1 MEAKELGEFIAANRK
16 KKQITQADLAKMLN
30 VTDKAVSRW
39 ERGLGF
45 PDINTLEP
53 LAEAL
58 GVTLTELMR
67 CSCENDNNPDKEIKS
82 NDDGIIAS
90 IEIAKNQRK
99 QTNKRAIIGGAG
111 CVAGICAIL
120 CVVGMFAGKNASEKN
135 ALDIIPD
142 NNIEK
147 SDTQVS
153 LENPDE
159 QSLAA
164 SDVKNMDETQAV
176 DGWEVQV
183 VDGWAVSDNIYYPY
197 VVDRVKGVTYIEE
210 MISGCYTDGDFVVN
224 NRPEGCLSIIRS
236 RSSFY
241 ASNMVQPE
249 MADKSVRWMTKRN
262 KLRYIVQ
269 GEQLN
274 AVEQVDKPDICRYE
288 IEKQDVQAVS
298 CALYEDFFDEVPNMT
313 IDVYGIPVKL
323 WIDTFGSGMILSEDQ
338 YNNFMTRC
346 DNNSF
351 SQLDLLAHRAI
362 DKTDVYYV
370 DYNDLR
376 GKGDYAQIIF
386 VISFDERADY
396 TFNIN
401 GSAMYEIYDD
411 AAYTQW
417 KEENIDRFIQ

>member
-1 MEAKELGEFIAANRK
+1 
-16 KKQITQADLAKMLN
+16 
-30 VTDKAVSRW
+30 
-39 ERGLGF
+39 
-45 PDINTLEP
+45 
-53 LAEAL
+53 
-58 GVTLTELMR
+58 
-67 CSCENDNNPDKEIKS
+67 
-82 NDDGIIAS
+82 
-90 IEIAKNQRK
+90 
-99 QTNKRAIIGGAG
+99 
-111 CVAGICAIL
+111 
-120 CVVGMFAGKNASEKN
+120 
-135 ALDIIPD
+135 
-142 NNIEK
+142 
-147 SDTQVS
+147 
-153 LENPDE
+153 
-159 QSLAA
+159 
-164 SDVKNMDETQAV
+164 MDET
-176 DGWEVQV
+176 QV
-183 VDGWAVSDNIYYPY
+183 VDGWAKISASLELSNNIYYPY

-224 NRPEGCLSIIRS
+224 NRPEGCLSIIRR

-249 MADKSVRWMTKRN
+249 MADESVRWMTKRN
-262 KLRYIVQ
+262 KLRYIEQ

-274 AVEQVDKPDICRYE
+274 AVEQVDKPDIFRYE
-288 IEKQDVQAVS
+288 IEKQDVQAIS

-351 SQLDLLAHRAI
+351 SQLDLLAHREI

-386 VISFDERADY
+386 VISFDEMADY
-396 TFNIN
+396 TFYIN

>member
-16 KKQITQADLAKMLN
+16 KRQITQADLAKMLN

-67 CSCENDNNPDKEIKS
+67 CSCENDNNPDKEVTS
-82 NDDGIIAS
+82 NDEGIIAS

-99 QTNKRAIIGGAG
+99 QTNKKAIIGGAG
-111 CVAGICAIL
+111 CVAGICAVL
-120 CVVGMFAGKNASEKN
+120 CVIGILATNKTSEKN
-135 ALDIIPD
+135 DIDIVSE

-147 SDTQVS
+147 SDTQIS
-153 LENPDE
+153 SENQSE
-159 QSLAA
+159 QNLVV
-164 SDVKNMDETQAV
+164 SDVEAADKN
-176 DGWEVQV
+176 QV
-183 VDGWAVSDNIYYPY
+183 VDGWAKISASLGLSNDMYYPY
-197 VVDRVKGVTYIEE
+197 VVDKVKGVTYIEE
-210 MISGCYTDGDFVVN
+210 MISGRYTDGDFVVN

-262 KLRYIVQ
+262 KLRYIEQ

-274 AVEQVDKPDICRYE
+274 AVEQVDKTDIYRYE
-288 IEKQDVQAVS
+288 IEKQDVQAIS

-323 WIDTFGSGMILSEDQ
+323 WIDTFGSEMILSEDQ
-338 YNNFMTRC
+338 YNKFMTRC

-351 SQLDLLAHRAI
+351 SQLDLLAHRTI

-386 VISFDERADY
+386 VISFDKMADY
-396 TFNIN
+396 TFYIN
-401 GSAMYEIYDD
+401 GSAMYEIYDN

-417 KEENIDRFIQ
+417 KEENTDRFIQ

>member
-16 KKQITQADLAKMLN
+16 KRQITQADLAKMLN

-67 CSCENDNNPDKEIKS
+67 CSCETDNNLDKEIKS
-82 NDDGIIAS
+82 NDEGIIAS
-90 IEIAKNQRK
+90 IEIAKNQSK

-120 CVVGMFAGKNASEKN
+120 CVVGMFAGKNAPEKN
-135 ALDIIPD
+135 VLDIMPE

-147 SDTQVS
+147 SDTQIS

-164 SDVKNMDETQAV
+164 SDVKAWNKTEII
-176 DGWEVQV
+176 DGWVKQYSWPGQSECL
-183 VDGWAVSDNIYYPY
+183 YYPY
-197 VVDRVKGVTYIEE
+197 VANKVDGVSYIEE
-210 MISGCYTDGDFVVN
+210 MLIDDHTQGDFVVN
-224 NRPEGCLSIIRS
+224 NRPDGCLSDVRS

-241 ASNMVQPE
+241 VSNIVQPE
-249 MADKSVRWMTKRN
+249 MADISVRWMTKRN
-262 KLRYIVQ
+262 KLRYIEQ

-274 AVEQVDKPDICRYE
+274 AVEHTDKPDIYRYE
-288 IEKQDVQAVS
+288 IEKQDVQAIS
-298 CALYEDFFDEVPNMT
+298 CAMYEDFFDEVPNMT
-313 IDVYGIPVKL
+313 IDVYGIPTAL
-323 WIDTFGSGMILSEDQ
+323 WEETFGSDMAFSNNQ
-338 YNNFMTRC
+338 YDSFMTRC

-351 SQLDLLAHRAI
+351 SQLDLLAHREI

-396 TFNIN
+396 TFYIN